1 MYSTCCQEYNFTP
14 NVLPQGCAVFQTLF
28 VLDPS
33 RSSGLQALAECKP
46 HLPQSSAVKSGKG
59 SNIKIPEARK

>member
-14 NVLPQGCAVFQTLF
+14 NVLPQDCSAFQTIF

-33 RSSGLQALAECKP
+33 RSSGLQALAECNP
-46 HLPQSSAVKSGKG
+46 YLPQSPVVK
-59 SNIKIPEARK
+59 KIPEARK